1 MYKVSVIGAGTMG
14 CGIAQNVAQVG
25 YNVILLSHNEESVKK
40 GLENLKQ
47 SMSKAVER
55 GKMQTEQMNGCLL
68 RISLSWNMKDI
79 KDSDIIIEAVPEELK
94 LKVAVF
100 KDMEKFAKKDAI
112 LATNTSSIPIDKIAA
127 SVKNPN
133 RVVGLHFF
141 NPVPIMKLVEIVRG
155 SKTSDDT
162 FSKAKDFAEH
172 LGKIPVMVKNSPG
185 FVSNRILM
193 LFINEAVKTLEDK
206 VATKEGIDNV
216 ARMGFNHPMGPL
228 ELADLI
234 GLDVCKDI
242 MDAIYEQMKDEKF
255 KPAKLLNDLVRK
267 GKLGK
272 KSGEGFYN
280 YKN

>member
-1 MYKVSVIGAGTMG
+1 
-14 CGIAQNVAQVG
+14 
-25 YNVILLSHNEESVKK
+25 K

-47 SMSKAVER
+47 SMSKAVEK
-55 GKMQTEQMNGCLL
+55 GKMQAEQMNGCLL
-68 RISLSWNMKDI
+68 RISLSWDMKDI
-79 KDSDIIIEAVPEELK
+79 KDSDIVIEAVPEELK

-100 KDMEKFAKKDAI
+100 KDMEKFSKKDAI
-112 LATNTSSIPIDKIAA
+112 LATNTSSISIDKIAA
-127 SVKNPN
+127 SVKSPS

-155 SKTSDDT
+155 DKTSDDT